1 METYTHKT
9 KGGEYRIISHAI
21 YKTNNVDS
29 EVVVYINFEGEMFV
43 RDLKDFQEKFI
54 KIDIC

>member
-9 KGGEYRIISHAI
+9 KGGEYRIISLAT

-29 EVVVYINFEGEMFV
+29 QVVVYINFEGEMFV
-43 RDLKDFQEKFI
+43 RDLKDFQDKFI
-54 KIDIC
+54 KIDMC